1 MSIESITA
9 IDPNSVGAMGVD
21 QVSSSGASF
30 ESWISDQLTTLNT
43 SAQRVDEIVV
53 SSTTDSLDN
62 LHQMVYEIE
71 KIAKSFEL
79 AVLVRDK
86 ALEAYQEVL
95 RMQV

>member
-9 IDPNSVGAMGVD
+9 VDPISVGSIGADRM
-21 QVSSSGASF
+21 SFSGTSF
-30 ESWISDQLTTLNT
+30 ESWIGEQLTTLNS

-62 LHQMVYEIE
+62 LHQMVYEME